1 MPKNSPLNVLVVDD
15 NRSAADGLAMVLE
28 KLGDNVTAAYGGRE
42 AIQHIQTHRPDV
54 VLTDLRMEPVD
65 GMAVL
70 RAAREL
76 RPPVECIVLTAYGAV
91 ETAVHAIKLGARDF
105 LTKPVAV
112 EQVRARLDALR
123 APEQHED
130 HQPPDT
136 FIAHAASSQALLQ
149 SLQQA
154 ASVPVRV
161 WIEGEIGSGRVHSAR
176 TLHELQED
184 VSSLTILDPA
194 RLDEWPD
201 SGTVILPSVDDLP
214 DDLQSNLKRRL
225 ALVPE
230 GVRIISTAS
239 PESALRVSNG
249 ELRADL
255 YYDLA
260 VVTIAVPSLSA
271 RREDVIPIFHE
282 ALKTL
287 ARRYSRPEPE
297 LTKEFKQ
304 SLQSYR
310 WPGNVREL
318 LNMAERMVV
327 LGFGEIPATLPE
339 RGESGL
345 PNLEDGFNLAKYME
359 DTERRVLVAALRQ
372 CQGDRNA
379 VGRLLEVERNTLRY
393 KLNKFG
399 LLDK

>member
-1 MPKNSPLNVLVVDD
+1 MPETSPLNVLVVDD

-28 KLGDNVTAAYGGRE
+28 KLGDNVTAVYGGRE

-54 VLTDLRMEPVD
+54 VLTDLRMVPVD

-76 RPPVECIVLTAYGAV
+76 RPPVECVVLTAYGAV
-91 ETAVHAIKLGARDF
+91 ETAVDAIKLGARDF

-123 APEQHED
+123 GPEQHEE
-130 HQPPDT
+130 QSPDT
-136 FIAHAASSQALLQ
+136 FIAHAASSRALFR

-184 VSSLTILDPA
+184 GSSLTILDPA
-194 RLDEWPD
+194 RLEEWPD
-201 SGTVILPSVDDLP
+201 SGTVVLPSIDDLP

-239 PESALRVSNG
+239 PESAQRVSTG

-260 VVTIAVPSLSA
+260 VITITVPSLSN
-271 RREDVIPIFHE
+271 RREDVIPIFQQ

-287 ARRYSRPEPE
+287 AARYSRPEPE
-297 LTKEFKQ
+297 LTSEFKQ
-304 SLQSYR
+304 SLQSYH

-318 LNMAERMVV
+318 LNIAERIVV
-327 LGFGEIPATLPE
+327 LGFGEIPATLPQ

-359 DTERRVLVAALRQ
+359 ETERRVLVAALRR